1 MSIMAREAL
10 IRIYLFS
17 ISMLFFLFNL
27 FPLRNKAV
35 FVTSFG
41 DNCEFILNEMD
52 RQQIGWKR
60 VILKTANSRIRRK
73 VDGQTIVLP
82 FESGNIVHFVRSVY
96 HLATAR
102 RIIIDNYFGF
112 LSSAR
117 FRKEAVCVQV
127 WHAAGAIKQFGL
139 KDPGNADRTPAANRR
154 FLRVYS
160 RFHYIAA
167 GSRQMAAIFKESFG
181 AEDKQILATGVP
193 RTDFFFDPEALA
205 KAREQILNSYPD
217 WDSRKTILYAPTFR
231 SGSLTSGKIALDIDR
246 LYKELGSDGYILLL
260 KLHPAVK
267 AEAELETAY
276 PGFVYNLSGFRDINQ
291 LLPAADI
298 LVTDYSSIPFE
309 YAFLGKP
316 MYFFAYDLEDY
327 KKERGF
333 WEAYTDS
340 MPGPVSYTTEQLAS
354 QIKAGQFD
362 AGQIEAFK
370 EKWNEYSRGDAS
382 ARLVSF
388 LFNQENRIQRQN

>member
-1 MSIMAREAL
+1 MAREAL

-41 DNCEFILNEMD
+41 DNCEYILNEMD

-60 VILKTANSRIRRK
+60 VILKTANSRIRWK
-73 VDGQTIVLP
+73 DDGQTIVFP
-82 FESGNIVHFVRSVY
+82 FESRNIFHFFLSVY

-102 RIIIDNYFGF
+102 RIIVDNYFGF

-139 KDPGNADRTPAANRR
+139 KDPENAGRTSAANKR
-154 FLRVYS
+154 FLSVYS

-167 GSRQMAAIFKESFG
+167 GSRQMADIFKESFG
-181 AEDKQILATGVP
+181 ADDKQILATGVP
-193 RTDFFFDPEALA
+193 RTDFFFNQDALSEAR
-205 KAREQILNSYPD
+205 KQILNSYPE

-231 SGSLTSGKIALDIDR
+231 NGSLSSGKIALDIDR
-246 LYKELGSDGYILLL
+246 LYKELSSDGYILLL

-267 AEAELETAY
+267 AEPELETAY

-309 YAFLGKP
+309 YALLGKP
-316 MYFFAYDLEDY
+316 MYFFAYDLEEY

-333 WEAYTDS
+333 WEDYTAN

-354 QIKAGQFD
+354 QIKSGEYD
-362 AGQIEAFK
+362 AGKIEAFS
-370 EKWNEYSRGDAS
+370 EKWNEYSQGRSS
-382 ARLVSF
+382 AQLVSF
-388 LFNQENRIQRQN
+388 LFGQDKRLQRQNQ